1 MSADFDAF
9 WAAYPRRRGANPRA
23 PARTS
28 WDKAIK
34 KGASPEA
41 VLAGAMAYAVDP
53 STKVGTEF
61 VAQAVTWLNQRRWED
76 YAPQPSHAKAGVP
89 GQPMAVLV
97 AVDSPQWEAWAKHLG
112 KTPPVNREFG
122 WYFPTE
128 WPPSDVVPK
137 DDEQDYGPAGTEYE
151 NSKEY
156 LHGLSPEFIR

>member
-1 MSADFDAF
+1 MSDDFDAF

-23 PARTS
+23 PAKTS
-28 WDKAIK
+28 WDRAIK
-34 KGASPEA
+34 RGASPEA
-41 VLAGAMAYAVDP
+41 ILAGARAYAGDP

-76 YAPQPSHAKAGVP
+76 YAPQTSHARADIP

-122 WYFPTE
+122 WYFPSE
-128 WPPSDVVPK
+128 WPPMGQP
-137 DDEQDYGPAGTEYE
+137 TERPWHQAT
-151 NSKEY
+151 
-156 LHGLSPEFIR
+156 LP